1 MIGNVDVRFAAL
13 PDVESQTKH
22 TIGAAAP
29 EGMDLLRYPSAEA
42 RAKHDEWHSIFKEI
56 AGV

>member
-1 MIGNVDVRFAAL
+1 
-13 PDVESQTKH
+13 
-22 TIGAAAP
+22 
-29 EGMDLLRYPSAEA
+29 LLRYPSADA